1 MHSFLLSLLL
11 PSASALLAPP
21 AGVAPKVA
29 GQASVLETLTA
40 AVVAAT
46 ESYNGQGKER
56 DGSWCYDK
64 DQRAVESALRGL
76 SGKKLAWWLDAPRP
90 LRAVVSSGTNHE
102 VSIICLPGGSQLPAA
117 AFPSGSVCFAQP
129 LVGQLTIRRLRL
141 PEDRRSDAAPI
152 ELMTR
157 TIAQGGEPLSLLGGC
172 VHEWSSNAG
181 IASAMLQVVMLPPT
195 ARFPDGYWGRR
206 AIGWVRPPAD
216 GAHAE
221 GELASGEVIDL
232 DDVSDLLEVER
243 RRRSARQP
251 QPRDPVESL
260 PQLQRR
266 LREEVGGLD
275 EQLGVIARRAL
286 AARLCPPSL
295 RQELGVRPVRGLLLH
310 GPPGCGKTLCARAL
324 ASALD
329 AREPKIVNGPEIMSK
344 YVGQSEENIRALFAD
359 AEVEYKEK
367 GDDSDLHIIIFDE
380 IDSICKARG
389 SQRNDTGVGDSVV
402 NQLLSKID
410 GVDSLNNILVIGM
423 TNRKDMMDDALL
435 RPGRLEVQVQ
445 IALPD
450 EGGRLQILK
459 IHTAKMSEAGYL
471 DKGVELPELAEKSKN
486 FSGAEL
492 EGLVKAASS
501 YALSRTTGGGDNL
514 KKIDLSQLRVERA
527 DFLRGLDE
535 ITPSFGVSSEDL
547 QACVR
552 GGVLQGGDACGRLM
566 ATARGMIGQLV
577 ASEATKANTSLL
589 SILLEGPPG
598 TGKTALAAQL
608 ALDSGCAFCKLLSP
622 NSMIGASEHAKAGM
636 IAKVFD
642 DAHKSPLSLV
652 ILDDLERL
660 LEYVRIGPRFSNVV
674 LQTLLVCVKKQPKA
688 GHKLVVVG
696 TSSSAA
702 VLEQLEL
709 LDVFN
714 VALHV
719 PRLTQLEATTVLGQL
734 GVPNVA
740 EVAGVLGS
748 LQEPVAVKKL
758 LLVVEMSLVSGR
770 LDPAR
775 FAATLQE
782 AGVL

>member
-1 MHSFLLSLLL
+1 MRSFLLSLLL

-195 ARFPDGYWGRR
+195 SRFPDGYWGRR

-329 AREPKIVNGPEIMSK
+329 AREPKIVNGPEMMSK
-344 YVGQSEENIRALFAD
+344 YVGDSEAFIRSLFAE
-359 AEVEYKEK
+359 AELEQRER
-367 GDDSDLHIIIFDE
+367 GDDSALHVIVLDE
-380 IDSICKARG
+380 LDAFTRARG
-389 SQRNDTGVGDSVV
+389 GLSGDTSGIRDSVV
-402 NQLLSKID
+402 NQLLAKMD
-410 GVDSLNNILVIGM
+410 GVDELDNILVIGL
-423 TNRKDMMDDALL
+423 TNRPELIEPALL
-435 RPGRLEVQVQ
+435 RPGRLEVHAR
-445 IALPD
+445 IGLPD
-450 EGGRLQILK
+450 RLGRQAILNIHAKALLRRDALDARCVRSLEGG
-459 IHTAKMSEAGYL
+459 A
-471 DKGVELPELAEKSKN
+471 LAQATRG

-492 EGLVKAASS
+492 AGLLRSAAS
-501 YALSRTTGGGDNL
+501 YALERYLDGSSR
-514 KKIDLSQLRVERA
+514 SWAVY
-527 DFLRGLDE
+527 
-535 ITPSFGVSSEDL
+535 TPSSMAGTPPAPPGSDG
-547 QACVR
+547 A
-552 GGVLQGGDACGRLM
+552 DGRLEV
-566 ATARGMIGQLV
+566 R
-577 ASEATKANTSLL
+577 
-589 SILLEGPPG
+589 
-598 TGKTALAAQL
+598 
-608 ALDSGCAFCKLLSP
+608 F
-622 NSMIGASEHAKAGM
+622 
-636 IAKVFD
+636 
-642 DAHKSPLSLV
+642 
-652 ILDDLERL
+652 DDLERAFG
-660 LEYVRIGPRFSNVV
+660 EVRPVGAAWGATATRGARWARVRWLRARTREPRGF
-674 LQTLLVCVKKQPKA
+674 
-688 GHKLVVVG
+688 
-696 TSSSAA
+696 
-702 VLEQLEL
+702 
-709 LDVFN
+709 
-714 VALHV
+714 
-719 PRLTQLEATTVLGQL
+719 
-734 GVPNVA
+734 
-740 EVAGVLGS
+740 
-748 LQEPVAVKKL
+748 
-758 LLVVEMSLVSGR
+758 
-770 LDPAR
+770 
-775 FAATLQE
+775 
-782 AGVL
+782 